1 MKGTIIIKRV
11 IEFNA
16 SINVTNMLQYY
27 RTMLLW
33 KNLSEYLKLEKG
45 FYARKRTETIKR
57 KAKRRWR

>member
-1 MKGTIIIKRV
+1 
-11 IEFNA
+11 
-16 SINVTNMLQYY
+16 MLQYY

-57 KAKRRWR
+57 KAKRRRRKNDNSKNSYFRLFS

>member
-45 FYARKRTETIKR
+45 FYAQKRTETIKR
-57 KAKRRWR
+57 KVKRRWR